1 MSPSRLE
8 RWPHPVISYLTC
20 EYLWYIDTYGMATGK
35 SPPATPPRL
44 SRAESKAKTR
54 ARVLEAAKAV
64 FEREGYHGAS
74 LERIAAAAGFTKG
87 AVYSTFESK
96 ADVMLA
102 LLEGRAEWM
111 QADLTETLAAAPT
124 AAECV
129 AAMARHSAARVAAER
144 DWLAASNEFVIV
156 VGRDEKLRPRYAA
169 LHEAAVS
176 AVADSLSTWTR
187 RSGERLAVSP
197 RRAATA
203 VIALHKGLVLEGMI
217 SPATLSEELF
227 VETQLALLRGVFAD
241 GGREAGE

>member
-1 MSPSRLE
+1 MPR
-8 RWPHPVISYLTC
+8 
-20 EYLWYIDTYGMATGK
+20 
-35 SPPATPPRL
+35 RL

-54 ARVLEAAKAV
+54 ARILEAARAV

-74 LERIAAAAGFTKG
+74 LERIAATAGFTKG

-111 QADLTETLAAAPT
+111 KADLAEMLAAAPT
-124 AAECV
+124 VEAFV
-129 AAMARHSAARVAAER
+129 AAIARHNAARVAAER

-169 LHEAAVS
+169 LHEVALS
-176 AVADSLSTWTR
+176 ALANSLSAWTR
-187 RSGERLAVSP
+187 RRGNRLAISP

-217 SPATLSEELF
+217 SSANPSEELF
-227 VETQLALLRGVFAD
+227 VEAQLALLRGVFAD
-241 GGREAGE
+241 REREAGE

>member
-1 MSPSRLE
+1 
-8 RWPHPVISYLTC
+8 LTNK
-20 EYLWYIDTYGMATGK
+20 YQRYIDTDSMATGVDT
-35 SPPATPPRL
+35 STPSMPRRL

-54 ARVLEAAKAV
+54 ARILEAARAV

-74 LERIAAAAGFTKG
+74 LERIAATAGFTKG

-111 QADLTETLAAAPT
+111 KADLAEMLAAAPT
-124 AAECV
+124 VEAFV
-129 AAMARHSAARVAAER
+129 AAIARHNAARVAAER

-169 LHEAAVS
+169 LHEVALS
-176 AVADSLSTWTR
+176 ALANSLSAWTR
-187 RSGERLAVSP
+187 RRGNRLAISP

-217 SPATLSEELF
+217 SSANPSEELF
-227 VETQLALLRGVFAD
+227 VEAQLALLRGVFAD
-241 GGREAGE
+241 REREAGE

>member
-1 MSPSRLE
+1 MS
-8 RWPHPVISYLTC
+8 
-20 EYLWYIDTYGMATGK
+20 TGK
-35 SPPATPPRL
+35 PRSSATSPPPRL

-54 ARVLEAAKAV
+54 AKILEAAKAV

-74 LERIAAAAGFTKG
+74 LERIAATAGFTKG

-102 LLEGRAEWM
+102 LLEERAEWM
-111 QADLTETLAAAPT
+111 QADLTEILAAAST
-124 AAECV
+124 AEEFVV
-129 AAMARHSAARVAAER
+129 AIARHNAARVAVER

-156 VGRDEKLRPRYAA
+156 VSRDEKLRPRYAA

-176 AVADSLSTWTR
+176 AVADSLSTWTQ

-197 RRAATA
+197 RLAATA

-217 SPATLSEELF
+217 SPENLTEELF
-227 VETQLALLRGVFAD
+227 VDAQLALLRGAFA
-241 GGREAGE
+241 GSEPEGEQ